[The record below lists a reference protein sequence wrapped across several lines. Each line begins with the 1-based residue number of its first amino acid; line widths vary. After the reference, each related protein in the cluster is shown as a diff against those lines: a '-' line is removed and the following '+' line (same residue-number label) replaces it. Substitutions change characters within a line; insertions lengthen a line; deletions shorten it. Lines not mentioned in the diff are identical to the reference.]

1 MTTILI
7 PTDFSP
13 QTAANV
19 AQLAA
24 NTSGKVSVILFH
36 AFSTPPALAGAMY
49 RAGLSNY
56 QGLVSE
62 NLRLMCRRIR
72 LRHPHIAHISFQMFY
87 GHSVPDFVSFARRH
101 NVSSIALPEGYQ
113 WHPVDVASINPLPL
127 FRASGIAIAAA

>member
-19 AQLAA
+19 ARLAA
-24 NTSGKVSVILFH
+24 ATSGKVSVILFH

-62 NLRLMCRRIR
+62 QLRLMCRRIR
-72 LRHPHIAHISFQMFY
+72 SRHPHVANISFQMFY
-87 GHSVPDFVSFARRH
+87 GRTVPDFVSFARRH
-101 NVSSIALPEGYQ
+101 NVSSIALPQGYTWQ
-113 WHPVDVASINPLPL
+113 PVDVASVNPMPL
-127 FRASGIAIAAA
+127 FLGSGIAIAAA